1 MRTSQKTKE
10 DLSERTLKLRT
21 GCLDNQKI
29 VDNLG
34 PAVDGDLSDLLASF
48 TLIYVAALLDSSNT
62 TEL

>member
-10 DLSERTLKLRT
+10 DLSKRTLKLRT